1 MIRKI
6 SKRGRGDTA
15 GVYRS
20 GVVAVEFALIAP
32 VMFLLAFGM
41 IEVGSI
47 MLVKNSLTQASRI
60 GARAASLPGSTNA
73 IVNAQVTAEL
83 QIMSLTRATV
93 EISPSNVSLAPPG
106 SNVTVTVRIPPSE
119 VGWLPRFL
127 KLPLNDIS
135 AQSTMRR
142 EST

>member
-1 MIRKI
+1 MTIRFL
-6 SKRGRGDTA
+6 KRRRGGTA
-15 GVYRS
+15 DVSRS
-20 GVVAVEFALIAP
+20 GVAAVEFALVAP

-60 GARAASLPGSTNA
+60 GARAASLPTSTNE
-73 IVNAQVTAEL
+73 IVVAQVAAEL
-83 QIMSLTRATV
+83 QIMSLTGATV
-93 EISPSNVSLAPPG
+93 EISPSDISLAPPG
-106 SNVTVTVRIPPSE
+106 SNVTVTIRVAPSE
-119 VGWLPRFL
+119 VGWIPKFL
-127 KLPLNDIS
+127 KLPLSEIS

>member
-1 MIRKI
+1 MTIRFL
-6 SKRGRGDTA
+6 KRRRGGTA
-15 GVYRS
+15 DVSRS
-20 GVVAVEFALIAP
+20 GIAAVEFALVAP

-60 GARAASLPGSTNA
+60 GARAASLPTSTNG
-73 IVNAQVTAEL
+73 IVVAQVTAEL
-83 QIMSLTRATV
+83 QIMSLTGATV
-93 EISPSNVSLAPPG
+93 EISPSDVSLAPPG
-106 SNVTVTVRIPPSE
+106 SNVTVTIRVAPSE
-119 VGWLPRFL
+119 VGWIPKFL
-127 KLPLNDIS
+127 KLPLSEIS

>member
-1 MIRKI
+1 
-6 SKRGRGDTA
+6 
-15 GVYRS
+15 
-20 GVVAVEFALIAP
+20 VEFALIAP

-60 GARAASLPGSTNA
+60 GARAASLPTSTNGT
-73 IVNAQVTAEL
+73 VVAQVATEL
-83 QIMSLTRATV
+83 RIMSLTGATID
-93 EISPSNVSLAPPG
+93 ISPSDLSVAPPG
-106 SNVTVTVRIPPSE
+106 SNVTVTVRVSPSE
-119 VGWLPRFL
+119 VGWIPKFL
-127 KLPLNDIS
+127 KLPLSEIT